1 MTISTLERFVWR
13 PGNLVAVGAFVVK
26 GEEAGHPFRGNQW
39 EAGESG
45 LELTPDERVAVKE
58 WSGAGHAQIQRD
70 ARSDNT
76 TSTIEHLDSAI
87 AKSTTTS
94 DQIVYRSLAE
104 LPPNMAIGPWTDRG
118 FSSTSTSSPEGTMFE
133 NENHM
138 VITVPAGSRALAV
151 AGPYDELLLPRGSVF
166 QIESITTVD
175 KPGFGPRSEII
186 ARLVSAA
193 AKLWRP
199 FVIKGEAEGHPFR
212 GNQYEEGESGPE
224 ERHFNLGGVPISK
237 VPRNYVTG
245 AGYSE
250 QSEKSEPY
258 YASNIKGCY
267 TFDVGTGE
275 ANDPLRSGQIVLP
288 PPAAEPVLRGSV
300 EWDAYMAT
308 FLRVTF
314 GNTAG
319 RRGNLAYR
327 MMDSA
332 IARST
337 TTRDTVLYRGI
348 AVSDALQY
356 GVGATFRDMGY
367 TSVTRDPALAEQFAE
382 LRATGSA
389 EHLGTGLFDENRVL
403 AGGEKIVFAIHVP
416 AGSSTM
422 AGDDSVKEFILP
434 RGGTYTVTS
443 YDPGTGLTHVDYKP

>member
-1 MTISTLERFVWR
+1 VTDTLAPAYQTDNDDINEDWPKQTWDLLGIPDVDALMTLGSFSTLEDVRRLASGIAYQAAPPDFRASVEAYLAEHPISKGWT
-13 PGNLVAVGAFVVK
+13 PQVIK
-26 GEEAGHPFRGNQW
+26 GEEA
-39 EAGESG
+39 
-45 LELTPDERVAVKE
+45 
-58 WSGAGHAQIQRD
+58 
-70 ARSDNT
+70 
-76 TSTIEHLDSAI
+76 
-87 AKSTTTS
+87 
-94 DQIVYRSLAE
+94 
-104 LPPNMAIGPWTDRG
+104 
-118 FSSTSTSSPEGTMFE
+118 
-133 NENHM
+133 
-138 VITVPAGSRALAV
+138 
-151 AGPYDELLLPRGSVF
+151 
-166 QIESITTVD
+166 
-175 KPGFGPRSEII
+175 
-186 ARLVSAA
+186 
-193 AKLWRP
+193 
-199 FVIKGEAEGHPFR
+199 GHPFR

-237 VPRNYVTG
+237 VPRNYVMG

-308 FLRVTF
+308 WSRVTF
-314 GNTAG
+314 GNTVG
-319 RRGNLAYR
+319 RSGNLAYR

-348 AVSDALQY
+348 AVSDASQY

>member
-1 MTISTLERFVWR
+1 LSS
-13 PGNLVAVGAFVVK
+13 ADVV
-26 GEEAGHPFRGNQW
+26 N
-39 EAGESG
+39 AGENQLSEVRAINTWG
-45 LELTPDERVAVKE
+45 SASLRTVDGNNLDYRSTKD
-58 WSGAGHAQIQRD
+58 WSGAAYAATKEYATEHPDEIKDHADFNGRMNDVMLATAPQYGLNYSVVR
-70 ARSDNT
+70 AT
-76 TSTIEHLDSAI
+76 GYESADPEERLR
-87 AKSTTTS
+87 AWFH
-94 DQIVYRSLAE
+94 DQS
-104 LPPNMAIGPWTDRG
+104 
-118 FSSTSTSSPEGTMFE
+118 
-133 NENHM
+133 
-138 VITVPAGSRALAV
+138 ALAV
-151 AGPYDELLLPRGSVF
+151 DS
-166 QIESITTVD
+166 
-175 KPGFGPRSEII
+175 PRSDDPAEE
-186 ARLVSAA
+186 RLRAWFHDRSAA
-193 AKLWRP
+193 GK
-199 FVIKGEAEGHPFR
+199 ISKGEAEGHPFR

-237 VPRNYVTG
+237 VPRNYVMG

-308 FLRVTF
+308 WSRVTF
-314 GNTAG
+314 GNTVG
-319 RRGNLAYR
+319 RSGNLAYR

-348 AVSDALQY
+348 AVSDASQY